1 MPDDTTIEI
10 SKLCLCI
17 FTLDS
22 RGGLKG
28 WVGYFRDDYMVGDLG
43 LRSFLSTLSAF
54 EMYVDLQLT
63 FRLEH
68 FPLSNI
74 AFCKTVA
81 LCKPIKRTT
90 PLSLSPCDFARTEAI
105 TQSLTFNIKVLVT
118 MCFNSLYVCHNNI
131 KLHLRQSIFALR

>member
-90 PLSLSPCDFARTEAI
+90 PLSLSTCDFARTEAI

-118 MCFNSLYVCHNNI
+118 IVLTPYTFVI
-131 KLHLRQSIFALR
+131 TI